1 MKRRDFLQ
9 KSSLTAASAM
19 VLAGQPLPL
28 TANNLVVGEQLRE
41 TPLGESLPLR
51 FRQVHLDFHTS
62 GQIPD
67 VAADFDPERFADTL
81 KKAYVNSVTL
91 FGRCHHGYI
100 YHQTDK
106 FPERRHPYNKHPKLL
121 EEQIE
126 ACHKRNIR
134 TPIYVTVQWDEFT
147 AREHPEWLMRDEQG
161 RPFAFGNGTF
171 DPGFYEH
178 LCIHTPYLD
187 FLKAYLQELF
197 EKVPV
202 QGLFLDIHHIYPN
215 ANEACLA
222 GMRKRGMDASKAANR
237 LAYYQE
243 VMENYKR
250 DMTAFIR
257 QLDKKCAIFYNGGHI
272 GPAIRST
279 LPTYTHLELESL
291 PSGGWGY
298 LHFPLTVRYARTLGK
313 DTMGMTGKFHTSWGD
328 FHSLKNQAALEYE
341 CFMMLAMGAKC
352 SVGDQ
357 LHPRGVLDAAT
368 YDLIG
373 KVYAQVAQ
381 KEAWCEEA
389 TAVTEIGVL
398 STEEFDAKE
407 TQGESSRT
415 PETMMGVVRMLQEGK
430 HQFDVLDSQS
440 DFSTYKVLILPDR
453 IPVEGALKTKL
464 ERFIAQGGGMIA
476 SHYAGLT
483 PDYKSF
489 ALSEFGLR
497 LKGAAPFS
505 PDFIASEGKGI
516 TAGLPTTELVMYMQG
531 TETELSG
538 AQALLMTHVPYFN
551 RTWEH
556 FSSHKHTPSSGKT
569 GYPAVTKNGKVIYFA
584 HPVFKQYARNAPRW
598 CREMVLNAL
607 KILLPE
613 PLVQLP
619 NAPTATIAAL
629 NEQPSKSRY
638 VLHLLHYVPERRGSD
653 FDVIEDV
660 LPVNNLTVSLR
671 LPRPP
676 KRIAIVPQ
684 GQTLSF
690 RQQNGSIVFTLP
702 TLRGHQMVEIRYA

>member
-9 KSSLTAASAM
+9 KSSLTAAGAI
-19 VLAGQPLPL
+19 VLAGQSLPT
-28 TANNLVVGEQLRE
+28 TAGNLKAFHQVQE
-41 TPLGESLPLR
+41 TPLEQGLPLR

-62 GQIPD
+62 GHIPD

-81 KKAYVNSVTL
+81 KKANVNSVTL

-100 YHQTDK
+100 YHQTDQ
-106 FPERRHPYNKHPKLL
+106 FPERRHPHNKHPKLL
-121 EEQIE
+121 EEQIA

-187 FLKAYLQELF
+187 FLKAYLKELF

-202 QGLFLDIHHIYPN
+202 QGLFLDIHHVFPN

-222 GMRKRGMDASKAANR
+222 GMRKKGIDASKPANR

-243 VMENYKR
+243 VMENYKH

-257 QLDKKCAIFYNGGHI
+257 QMDKNCLIFFNGGHI

-279 LPTYTHLELESL
+279 LPAYTHLEIESL

-298 LHFPLTVRYARTLGK
+298 LHFPLTVRYARTVGK
-313 DTMGMTGKFHTSWGD
+313 DVMGMTGKFHTSWGD

-341 CFMMLAMGAKC
+341 CFMMLAMNAKC
-352 SVGDQ
+352 SIGDQ

-373 KVYAQVAQ
+373 KVYSQVAQ
-381 KEAWCEEA
+381 KEPWCYGA
-389 TAVTEIGVL
+389 TAVTEIGLL
-398 STEEFDAKE
+398 STEEFDMKE

-415 PETMMGVVRMLQEGK
+415 PETMMGAVRMLQEGK
-430 HQFDVLDSQS
+430 HQFDVIDSQS
-440 DFSTYKVLILPDR
+440 DFSAYKVLILPDR
-453 IPVEGALKTKL
+453 IPVDSALKTKL
-464 ERFIAQGGGMIA
+464 ERFLEQGGGIIA

-483 PDYKSF
+483 PDYKAF
-489 ALSEFGLR
+489 ALPQFGLR
-497 LKGAAPFS
+497 FKGDAPYS
-505 PDFIASEGKGI
+505 PDFIALDGKGI
-516 TAGLPTTELVMYMQG
+516 GEGLPATELVMYMKG
-531 TETELSG
+531 TEVEITQ
-538 AQALLMTHVPYFN
+538 AQPLLMTHVPYFN

-556 FSSHKHTPSSGKT
+556 FSSHKHTPSSGKL
-569 GYPAVTKNGKVIYFA
+569 GYPAVTQQGKVIYFA

-598 CREMVLNAL
+598 CREMVLNAI

-613 PLVQLP
+613 PLVRLP
-619 NAPTATIAAL
+619 EAPTATIAAL
-629 NEQPSKSRY
+629 NEQKAQNRY
-638 VLHLLHYVPERRGSD
+638 VLHLLHYVPERRGND
-653 FDVIEDV
+653 FDIIEDV

-671 LPRPP
+671 LPRLP
-676 KRIAIVPQ
+676 KQITTVPQ
-684 GQTLSF
+684 GQKLSF
-690 RQQNGSIVFTLP
+690 RQQNGRVVFTLP
-702 TLRGHQMVEIRYA
+702 ILKGHQMIEIK